1 MKYCSFYIQLVS
13 IQWLARHKVVYF
25 LIYSK
30 VTDLFRR
37 AKEIIDKF
45 QSLPSHVSHVLFSM
59 VAFVNVAYL

>member
-13 IQWLARHKVVYF
+13 IQWLASHKVVFF

-30 VTDLFRR
+30 VTDLFRH

-45 QSLPSHVSHVLFSM
+45 QRLPFHVSHILSSRV
-59 VAFVNVAYL
+59 VFVNVASL